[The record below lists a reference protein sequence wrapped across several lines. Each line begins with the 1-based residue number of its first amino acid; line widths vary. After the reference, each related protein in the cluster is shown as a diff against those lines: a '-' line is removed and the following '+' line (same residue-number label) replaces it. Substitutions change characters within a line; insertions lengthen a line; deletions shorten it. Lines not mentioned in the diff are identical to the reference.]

1 VSLAF
6 YRLFYYDFSAG
17 WSCYTRLEDLVLSDM
32 LAEVMFA
39 PSLWINPP
47 LLKPDLQF
55 VVLACSAKC
64 SLRLGCVVTSAK
76 IKSEKKF
83 LMFMVRVICNPALHL
98 HIKPYSV
105 PSAH

>member
-1 VSLAF
+1 
-6 YRLFYYDFSAG
+6 
-17 WSCYTRLEDLVLSDM
+17 M

-39 PSLWINPP
+39 LSLWIKPP

-105 PSAH
+105 PSEH